1 MTLCTDARALNSS
14 GPVALTASK
23 KKIIN
28 RAIGINK
35 KIPETI
41 LRRTIRLQRSHIAEV
56 KHGEEETG
64 IDAVAETVK
73 PNGIVVAALPEKI
86 GDRPEEVVPTGV
98 RPATSCGS
106 ASG

>member
-1 MTLCTDARALNSS
+1 MQAKYHTKGSLKITRLSQE
-14 GPVALTASK
+14 
-23 KKIIN
+23 IIN
-28 RAIGINK
+28 
-35 KIPETI
+35 
-41 LRRTIRLQRSHIAEV
+41 RLQRSRVAEV

-86 GDRPEEVVPTGV
+86 GDRPKEVVPTGV